1 MISVCIAYFYAIY
14 VHYEHRSGQSKK
26 ECPYPVPSIFDII
39 ICGFTPSVRMF
50 IGQGLSL
57 EARRAAQAERRTAN
71 TATAPASVAAAAAAA
86 TTTAAAAANER
97 ASSAAAASTS
107 AAAVANERASSAS
120 PPLFALF
127 PTAEMESIASLPT
140 GASADGPP
148 SPASIAGSL
157 TGSLVPLV
165 YVYVE
170 DFYRK
175 HNRSVRALV
184 IMCHG
189 LTHNDGPPA
198 IDVSAAP
205 WSE

>member
-1 MISVCIAYFYAIY
+1 MFLRRIVCVDASAYSF
-14 VHYEHRSGQSKK
+14 GGW
-26 ECPYPVPSIFDII
+26 C
-39 ICGFTPSVRMF
+39 PSVRMF

-57 EARRAAQAERRTAN
+57 EACRTAQAERQSAN
-71 TATAPASVAAAAAAA
+71 TATAPASVAAA
-86 TTTAAAAANER
+86 TAAAA
-97 ASSAAAASTS
+97 
-107 AAAVANERASSAS
+107 ANERASSAS
-120 PPLFALF
+120 PPLFALS
-127 PTAEMESIASLPT
+127 PTAKMDSTASLPT

-165 YVYVE
+165 YVE

-184 IMCHG
+184 IMSHG
-189 LTHNDGPPA
+189 LTHDDGMPA

-205 WSE
+205 WATMKKSLVCVSSKEYQ

>member
-14 VHYEHRSGQSKK
+14 VHYENRSGQSKK
-26 ECPYPVPSIFDII
+26 ECSYPVPYIFDVI
-39 ICGFTPSVRMF
+39 ICGLTPSVRMF
-50 IGQGLSL
+50 IGQGFSL
-57 EARRAAQAERRTAN
+57 EARRATQAERQSAN
-71 TATAPASVAAAAAAA
+71 TATVPASVAAAAAAA
-86 TTTAAAAANER
+86 STTAAAA
-97 ASSAAAASTS
+97 
-107 AAAVANERASSAS
+107 ANERASSAS
-120 PPLFALF
+120 PPLFALS
-127 PTAEMESIASLPT
+127 PPAKLDSIASLPT

-189 LTHNDGPPA
+189 LTHDDGTPA
-198 IDVSAAP
+198 INVSAAN
-205 WSE
+205 W